1 MTSAPPGG
9 DEERTRIAE
18 PDEERTR
25 IATSQEEQTR
35 IVEREDEPTRIAPS
49 SASAATLMVTTM
61 ATKSAT
67 TGAPP
72 ASLGHNAFE
81 VGTKIGEFE
90 ILDLVGEGG
99 FGIVYLAHDHS
110 LDRKVA
116 LKEYMP
122 AQLAAREGGTV
133 VMRSD
138 RHAETFSAGLRSFIN
153 EARLLAQ
160 FDHHSLVKVY
170 RFWEANG
177 TAYMVMPF
185 YEGITLKRALQDLG
199 TPPDEAWLKSLLVHL
214 LDALEVI
221 HNRQCYHRDIAPDN
235 ILILPDGSPL
245 LLDFGAARRV
255 IGDMTQALT
264 VILKPGYAP
273 IEQYAE
279 MPNMKQGAWTDLYA
293 LASVVYFAI
302 TGRAPVPSVARVMSD
317 ALVPLVKSAAGR
329 YSEPF
334 LRALDQ
340 ALSVKPEDRPQ
351 NIAEFRRALGLPERE
366 PATRYVPSGSA
377 QAAPA
382 AKPEA
387 RALPA
392 AAPAPA
398 PVQAPVQAGGPRGGR
413 YAMIGG
419 AVLAVL
425 VVGGYLLYAFMGTPR
440 EAPKGPVDT
449 PAEAP
454 VASPGTAAAPNVAE
468 AIRQKLA
475 GFDCARLDA
484 GVDQGAARIRGHV
497 TSDADLQKLTTDL
510 GGVKGISRVDA
521 SAVQVVPPS
530 YCAVVAMLAPV
541 AAPAAGPPSIGLKNG
556 EAAAFEGDKLVT
568 EVTTAGFPGFVYADL
583 YDHEGNVVHLLPNA
597 KDSKN
602 QVQPGQRLVIGDD
615 AIFGMQWDIVPPFG
629 KHLLVVTVSRSKLF
643 DRERPDIEAAHK
655 YVGAMQVALKKSP
668 QNAVANY
675 RFVDFSARR

>member
-1 MTSAPPGG
+1 MTSAPSGG
-9 DEERTRIAE
+9 DDERTRIAE
-18 PDEERTR
+18 PNDDRTR
-25 IATSQEEQTR
+25 MAAPDDEQTR
-35 IVEREDEPTRIAPS
+35 IVEREHEPTRIASPG
-49 SASAATLMVTTM
+49 SAATTMVTTM
-61 ATKSAT
+61 ASRNAA
-67 TGAPP
+67 TGAAP

-185 YEGITLKRALQDLG
+185 YEGITLKRALQELG
-199 TPPDEAWLKSLLVHL
+199 APPDEAWLKTLLAHL

-235 ILILPDGSPL
+235 ILMLSGNTPV

-255 IGDMTQALT
+255 LSDMTQALT

-279 MPNMKQGAWTDLYA
+279 VPDMKQGAWTDLYA
-293 LASVVYFAI
+293 LASVIYFAI
-302 TGRAPVPSVARVMSD
+302 TGKAPVPSVARVMSD
-317 ALVPLVKSAAGR
+317 GLVPLAQSAAGR
-329 YSEPF
+329 YSETF
-334 LRALDQ
+334 LRALDR
-340 ALSVKPEDRPQ
+340 ALSVKPENRPQ
-351 NIAEFRRALGLPERE
+351 NIAEFRRELGLPERE
-366 PATRYVPSGSA
+366 PATRFVPSGAASGSA
-377 QAAPA
+377 AQPA
-382 AKPEA
+382 AKAPRSA
-387 RALPA
+387 VST
-392 AAPAPA
+392 PAPA
-398 PVQAPVQAGGPRGGR
+398 QQAPARTGR
-413 YAMIGG
+413 YALIGG
-419 AVLAVL
+419 TVFALLAA
-425 VVGGYLLYAFMGTPR
+425 GGYLLYTMSGAPR
-440 EAPKGPVDT
+440 EAPAGPV
-449 PAEAP
+449 EMP
-454 VASPGTAAAPNVAE
+454 VASVPASGPNPADALKE
-468 AIRQKLA
+468 KLA
-475 GFDCARLDA
+475 GFECARLD
-484 GVDQGAARIRGHV
+484 GTVDKGAAIVRGHV
-497 TSDADLQKLTTDL
+497 TSDADLQKLTSEVES
-510 GGVKGISRVDA
+510 VKGISRVNA

-530 YCAVVAMLAPV
+530 YCGVVAMLAPV
-541 AAPAAGPPSIGLKNG
+541 VAPQAGPPLIGLKNG
-556 EAAAFEGDKLVT
+556 ATAAFEGDKLVT
-568 EVTTAGFPGFVYADL
+568 EVAAASFPGFVYADL

-597 KDSKN
+597 KDTKN
-602 QVQPGQRLVIGDD
+602 QVQPGQKLVIGDD
-615 AIFGMQWDIVPPFG
+615 PIFGMQWDIVPPFG
-629 KHLLVVTVSRSKLF
+629 KHLLVVTVSRSRLF
-643 DRERPDIEAAHK
+643 DRERPDVEAAHK
-655 YVGAMQVALKKSP
+655 YVGAMQGALK
-668 QNAVANY
+668 QNRQDVVANY